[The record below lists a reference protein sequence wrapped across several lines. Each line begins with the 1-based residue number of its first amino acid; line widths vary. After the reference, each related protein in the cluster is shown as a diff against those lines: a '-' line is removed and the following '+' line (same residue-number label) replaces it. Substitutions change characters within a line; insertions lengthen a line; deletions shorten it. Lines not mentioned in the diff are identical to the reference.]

1 MKKNRKR
8 IVTVLM
14 ILALVAAYAGGYWT
28 ARYQYRQSWVTI
40 TKVIRE
46 SGDVEVKE
54 MPSIIPTKMPIQ

>member
-8 IVTVLM
+8 IVTVLV

-46 SGDVEVKE
+46 GDHVEVKKKPAVI
-54 MPSIIPTKMPIQ
+54 PSK